1 MRAKA
6 IRNKFEGCPPAIAA
20 IGSPE
25 SQTHL
30 SLGMEYEVFA
40 LSVFQ
45 GVVFLQVV
53 VDVNHITWLP
63 AWFFEVCEATMPHDW
78 ICSLPGESLQMVLG
92 PKFVAADEASYNRM
106 VELDSESVTAFWQ
119 RVDARAR
126 TDDER

>member
-6 IRNKFEGCPPAIAA
+6 IRSKFEGCPAAIAA

-30 SLGMEYEVFA
+30 SLGKEYEVFA

-53 VDVNHITWLP
+53 VDANHITWLP
-63 AWFFEVCEATMPHDW
+63 AWLFEVCDATLPNDW
-78 ICSLPGESLQMVLG
+78 ICSLPAGDLQMILG
-92 PKFVAADEASYNRM
+92 PDFVAADEASYNQM
-106 VELDSESVTAFWQ
+106 VELDSKLVAAFWRRLEANTQ
-119 RVDARAR
+119 
-126 TDDER
+126 TNE

>member
-53 VDVNHITWLP
+53 VDANHITWLP
-63 AWFFEVCEATMPHDW
+63 AWFFEVCEATVPGDW

-92 PKFVAADEASYNRM
+92 PEFIAADEACYNQM
-106 VELDSESVTAFWQ
+106 VELDSKSVAAFWRRLEANAQ
-119 RVDARAR
+119 
-126 TDDER
+126 TSE